1 MFVWLLKAGKF
12 IGSAISGYKI
22 WAAIIAAAALIAA
35 LVLYVHGAEQA
46 KGKVLVLQDRLIR
59 IETTARNNQTAVELC
74 RAVNEANVLQAAR
87 QAEKVRHA
95 EIEIAALRS
104 AADARVEPI
113 TREAEALRG
122 RGLECPALDSDFRL
136 WVLSK

>member
-59 IETTARNNQTAVELC
+59 IETAARNNQTAVELC

-113 TREAEALRG
+113 SREAEALRG

>member
-1 MFVWLLKAGKF
+1 MFIWLLKAGKF
-12 IGSAISGYKI
+12 IGSAVSGYKI
-22 WAAIIAAAALIAA
+22 WAAIIAAAALVAA

-46 KGKVLVLQDRLIR
+46 KGKALVLQDRLVR
-59 IETTARNNQTAVELC
+59 IETTARNNQAAVELC
-74 RAVNEANVLQAAR
+74 RAVNEANALQAAR

-104 AADARVEPI
+104 AADARVKPI

>member
-12 IGSAISGYKI
+12 IGGAISGYKI

-46 KGKVLVLQDRLIR
+46 KGKVLVLQDRITR
-59 IETTARNNQTAVELC
+59 IETAARNNQAAVELC
-74 RAVNEANVLQAAR
+74 RAVNEANALQAAR

-113 TREAEALRG
+113 SREAEALRG